1 MYLSAFMRVLFTFHF
16 SFLRMA
22 ERSRLAALQGILE
35 ADEAAIPHEPITAP
49 NSQHAPDQAD
59 APVTKLK
66 PSLPSPTRMGRRE
79 AQLERALREE
89 RAARAELRRQ
99 QAATESRLREA
110 LCALRDARLRLSARE
125 REPQEQRARESWTS
139 CASPNAGA
147 CSLLAGGALG
157 NKAGCACEEGT
168 STNATTT
175 EVRASRSQSLPTVLT
190 WDTEVGAAGG
200 PGAAAACAR
209 RHHPAR
215 RVGAG
220 GAHGGAGGEQQG
232 AGAAAAWRREA
243 RLSCQPLWLLSAA
256 WRGVVCPQ

>member
-1 MYLSAFMRVLFTFHF
+1 
-16 SFLRMA
+16 MA
-22 ERSRLAALQGILE
+22 ERLAALQGILE
-35 ADEAAIPHEPITAP
+35 ADEAATPHEPITAP
-49 NSQHAPDQAD
+49 NSQHAPDQ

-125 REPQEQRARESWTS
+125 REPQEQARESWTS

-168 STNATTT
+168 STSATTT
-175 EVRASRSQSLPTVLT
+175 EVRASRSQ
-190 WDTEVGAAGG
+190 
-200 PGAAAACAR
+200 CR
-209 RHHPAR
+209 CR
-215 RVGAG
+215 
-220 GAHGGAGGEQQG
+220 QF
-232 AGAAAAWRREA
+232 
-243 RLSCQPLWLLSAA
+243 
-256 WRGVVCPQ
+256 